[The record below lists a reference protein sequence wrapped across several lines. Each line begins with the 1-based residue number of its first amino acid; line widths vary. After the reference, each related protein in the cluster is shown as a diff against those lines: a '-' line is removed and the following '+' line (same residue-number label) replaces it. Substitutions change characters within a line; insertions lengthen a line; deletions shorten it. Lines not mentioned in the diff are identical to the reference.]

1 MMMIFGVFV
10 FSLPTATYQQL
21 QRQTSWRHASSNR
34 VGDMPDYQF
43 VGRGEDSI
51 TLDGSILP
59 AFMGTP
65 LSLTALRV
73 MGDTGKSFPLISGT
87 GKIFGLYF
95 LDNVDETQTFF
106 FPNGAARKIEFKL
119 KLTQKTRPGT
129 LINNVISSVLG

>member
-10 FSLPTATYQQL
+10 FSLPTATYQKL
-21 QRQTSWRHASSNR
+21 QRNTSWRHASSSR

-43 VGRGEDSI
+43 VGRGDDVI

-59 AFMGTP
+59 EFMGTP

-73 MGDTGKSFPLISGT
+73 MGDTGKAYPLISGT

-95 LDNVDETQTFF
+95 LEDLEETQTYFF
-106 FPNGAARKIEFKL
+106 KNGAARKIEFKL
-119 KLTQKTRPGT
+119 TLKQKMKAGT
-129 LINNVISSVLG
+129 LVNNVISTVMG